1 MYMKAEREIGI
12 IFESYHADD
21 SYEEFRFSVYLL
33 HTKESTR
40 LVFADSAS
48 LYPIRSSGRVLRRRF
63 VMLFSQDPVGG
74 HQRNSG

>member
-1 MYMKAEREIGI
+1 MYIKPEREIGI

-21 SYEEFRFSVYLL
+21 SYEEFRFVYLP

-63 VMLFSQDPVGG
+63 VVLFSRDPVGG